1 MSPQLGQAL
10 VAGPCDS
17 LVSDDIGTAGTGEF
31 LHPSSQPL
39 NQQQQPLRARAPDG
53 PPQGEPSKQSPI
65 SPQASRDIHG
75 MKLPLQLDQRRA
87 KSGENAVHSDL
98 NKSPSPQPAFSPKRG
113 AKNSP
118 TVQCSSAAAC
128 NVAVSPV
135 SGSAVL
141 PTTRTPA
148 SIVNSSNTKRFMSAP
163 LNQYKVQHGDNN
175 QRFLSGNIPATVGY
189 AEQASGALQQPYR
202 EQLVVNDQSSL
213 GGRLE
218 PSANTHTFPSAQL
231 SGQAGTPQSAPSS
244 PYPPNIPSPMN
255 TNLGIVGEKD
265 SPMLAPA
272 GYQGP
277 PVQSPP
283 SSLTIPD
290 VQPEQHGK
298 PATTSSSGMEKSN
311 PQAQQKDHSPSTPKP
326 LEGKVPG
333 DAHGAEVKSEE
344 AVENH
349 GLLNEIVNQFEN
361 PLQRKLDD
369 EIQQCAAK
377 VIREVSGNQG
387 EDLENN
393 ARPFDPNLI
402 CPMCM
407 KKFRIGEIQ
416 FFKRHVNT
424 CDGTD
429 DEPVVADSTSAG
441 GDWV

>member
-1 MSPQLGQAL
+1 MDANLEQSRGAS
-10 VAGPCDS
+10 AT
-17 LVSDDIGTAGTGEF
+17 DDLTTDGIGTAGTGEF
-31 LHPSSQPL
+31 LHQSSRPL

-75 MKLPLQLDQRRA
+75 MKLPLQSDQRRA

-118 TVQCSSAAAC
+118 TVQLSSAAAC

-135 SGSAVL
+135 SGGAVL
-141 PTTRTPA
+141 PTTRVPA
-148 SIVNSSNTKRFMSAP
+148 SIVNSSNPERFMSAP
-163 LNQYKVQHGDNN
+163 LNQYKVQRGNNN
-175 QRFLSGNIPATVGY
+175 QRFLSGNIPATIGY
-189 AEQASGALQQPYR
+189 AEQASGAPQQPYR

-213 GGRLE
+213 GRRLE
-218 PSANTHTFPSAQL
+218 PSANAHTFPSAQL
-231 SGQAGTPQSAPSS
+231 SEQAGTPQSAPSS
-244 PYPPNIPSPMN
+244 PYPPSISSPMN
-255 TNLGIVGEKD
+255 QNLGIFGEKD
-265 SPMLAPA
+265 YSPMSAPP

-290 VQPEQHGK
+290 VQPEQQGK
-298 PATTSSSGMEKSN
+298 PTTTPSGMEKSN

-326 LEGKVPG
+326 LENKVPG
-333 DAHGAEVKSEE
+333 DTHGAEMKSKE

-369 EIQQCAAK
+369 EIQQCAAN